1 MPKFNNWFYLILF
14 FYYYRIKLISNA
26 DEGSQSSQVHLPT
39 IQHLVTSNICY
50 TQNDLFKFRLLRL
63 QIPVLLHI
71 QADLHYNG
79 TFKTVHRN
87 KTTKYHLH
95 IHYRVDYLNRISKM
109 LYEFL
114 INSCRFV
121 LSLND
126 VFSWRACLYRWKKLL
141 IWHNIRSHSRF

>member
-1 MPKFNNWFYLILF
+1 MLLKVLSHPGHGYSKCCIVGHWTSKNLRSL
-14 FYYYRIKLISNA
+14 L
-26 DEGSQSSQVHLPT
+26 DERRDIFKQLKQVQLPM

-50 TQNDLFKFRLLRL
+50 TQNDLFKLRLFRL

-71 QADLHYNG
+71 QAESHYNR

-95 IHYRVDYLNRISKM
+95 IHYRVDYLNRIGKM
-109 LYEFL
+109 LHEFV

-126 VFSWRACLYRWKKLL
+126 MFS
-141 IWHNIRSHSRF
+141 